1 MGFSGGG
8 SNILKPHTHDSNI
21 VQDGGNLDFK
31 NITQGDMSA
40 GSITYSNGSH
50 LQELAIGNA
59 GEELKVNLSATALE
73 YFDASAAG
81 RWELLDQHA
90 VSNAATET
98 TYTKTF
104 SPVLDMMDGGD
115 YNALYCIGKGRA
127 TAAINLKCKIN
138 ALTEWTTNYNQNAA
152 GTLTGVNEALAPDG
166 WNVVPTAIMAPAG
179 VFPFSF
185 GFYITGAFAAASGSD
200 KDFNYYG
207 FGCTNVGFASFHGQS
222 VNTSD
227 VDISSIQFYADSNAY
242 TGTVFAI
249 YGIKQ

>member
-8 SNILKPHTHDSNI
+8 SNVLKPHTHDSNI
-21 VQDGGNLDFK
+21 VQDGGALDFD
-31 NITQGDMSA
+31 NITQSSMGA
-40 GSITYSNGSH
+40 GSITYSDSNH
-50 LQELAIGNA
+50 LQELTIGSSGNELRVNTA
-59 GEELKVNLSATALE
+59 GTALE
-73 YFDASAAG
+73 YFDTSAQG

-90 VSNAATET
+90 VGNASTET

-127 TAAINLKCKIN
+127 TGQINLKCKIN

-152 GTLTGVNEALAPDG
+152 GTLTGVNQALAPDG

-179 VFPFSF
+179 VYPFNF
-185 GFYITGAFAAASGSD
+185 GFYITASYAAASGSD
-200 KDFNYYG
+200 KDFIYYG
-207 FGCTNVGFASFHGQS
+207 FGGTNVGMASFHGQS

>member
-59 GEELKVNLSATALE
+59 GEELKVNVGATALE

-104 SPVLDMMDGGD
+104 SPVLDLMDGGG
-115 YNALYCIGKGRA
+115 YNALYCCGTGRA
-127 TAAINLKCKIN
+127 TGQINLQCKLN
-138 ALTEWTTNYNQNAA
+138 GLAEYSTNYNQNAA
-152 GTLTGVNEALAPDG
+152 GTLTGVADG
-166 WNVVPTAIMAPAG
+166 SATEIDVVPTAIMAPAG
-179 VFPFSF
+179 VFPFNF
-185 GFYITGAFAAASGSD
+185 GFYIAGSFAAASGSD
-200 KDFNYYG
+200 KDLVYYG
-207 FGCTNVGFASFHGQS
+207 FGGTNVGFTTFHGQT
-222 VNTSD
+222 VNVAD
-227 VDISSIQFYADSNAY
+227 NDISTIQFFADSNAY
-242 TGTVFAI
+242 TGSVFAI